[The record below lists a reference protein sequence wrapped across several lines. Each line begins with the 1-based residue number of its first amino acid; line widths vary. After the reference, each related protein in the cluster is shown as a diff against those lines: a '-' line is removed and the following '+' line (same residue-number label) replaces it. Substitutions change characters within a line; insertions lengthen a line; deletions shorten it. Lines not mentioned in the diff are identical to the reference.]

1 MKKLLLTGAGGNL
14 GKVLRHSL
22 ASWAQ
27 EICLSDIHT
36 ISDLQDNESFIQCDL
51 GDSAEVFR
59 LVEGCDAIIHLGGI
73 STEDSFENILNA
85 NIQGTYNIYEAAR
98 QHGIRRII
106 FASSNHLMGFH
117 QRESHLNQRSEMRPD
132 SVYGLSKGFG
142 ELVAQYYYD
151 KYNIESVCI
160 RIGSCY
166 PKPLNRR
173 MLATWLS
180 ERDLTNLVKQIYVAD
195 RVGCTMIYGVSNNS
209 YRWWDNQH
217 ASFIGWHPQDNS
229 AVFENEDYLNNELI
243 DPNDPAVRYQG
254 GDFVSAGHFEET

>member
-1 MKKLLLTGAGGNL
+1 
-14 GKVLRHSL
+14 
-22 ASWAQ
+22 
-27 EICLSDIHT
+27 
-36 ISDLQDNESFIQCDL
+36 
-51 GDSAEVFR
+51 
-59 LVEGCDAIIHLGGI
+59 
-73 STEDSFENILNA
+73 
-85 NIQGTYNIYEAAR
+85 
-98 QHGIRRII
+98 
-106 FASSNHLMGFH
+106 MGFH

-209 YRWWDNQH
+209 YQWWDNQH
-217 ASFIGWHPQDNS
+217 AAFIGWHPQDSS
-229 AVFENEDYLNNELI
+229 AVFENEDYLINEVT
-243 DPNDPAVRYQG
+243 DPNDPVIRYQG
-254 GDFVSAGHFEET
+254 GDFVNAGHFEDI